1 MRDLTNRGY
10 FLNLAAVF
18 EGGLL
23 VLALGLGWVLDVDPL
38 GAFAW
43 RWADLAWGLAAAVPL
58 VVLFLLSHRFPV
70 GPFLPIKRFL
80 IEMLGPSLVNCRWYD
95 LMLLSVLV
103 GFSEELL
110 FRGVVQPWFANWGM
124 FAGLVGSNILFGLA
138 HFITPLYALT
148 AALIGCYLGVLLNV
162 TGNVLAPVATHA
174 AYDFLAFLVVARA
187 YKSERSR
194 HSDSS
199 VDDAGDQIG

>member
-23 VLALGLGWVLDVDPL
+23 VVALGLGWLLDVEPL
-38 GAFAW
+38 ESFAW

-95 LMLLSVLV
+95 LVLLSVLV